1 MVKFPLKPLCHVCE
15 LFTSITIFRDVKG
28 RPGQQAAKS
37 QVVFAIDFFDVMW
50 FDCKRDLVEKLGKDV
65 WRARWC

>member
-1 MVKFPLKPLCHVCE
+1 MVKFPLKPLCLRAFH
-15 LFTSITIFRDVKG
+15 FHYDYRDVKG